1 MLVIYYQHSDFIDE
15 TRGGGKI
22 LGETKEI
29 SVTENFIVNGERV
42 GEGRFNSRSG
52 KMLRKIW

>member
-29 SVTENFIVNGERV
+29 SVTV
-42 GEGRFNSRSG
+42 SS
-52 KMLRKIW
+52 